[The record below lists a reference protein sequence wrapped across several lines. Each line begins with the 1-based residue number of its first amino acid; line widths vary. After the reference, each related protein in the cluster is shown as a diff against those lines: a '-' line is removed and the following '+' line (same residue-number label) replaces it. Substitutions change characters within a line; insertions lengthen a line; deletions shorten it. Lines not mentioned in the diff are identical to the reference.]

1 MVTSPAEVR
10 GAAVAHAALE
20 DLGPLAW
27 VLDETRKSI
36 ESSVKL
42 LKRFAHE
49 SELALGSAA
58 SEVDAGQVRT
68 ARQQLH
74 QVSGALDMVGQEV
87 AARVVRGMEDAVQQ
101 FVLHPDKCDEMAASV
116 LERAG
121 FALIEYLENQL
132 GERPRPAVGLFWQHR
147 QVLELAGAERIHPA
161 DLWSVSWKW
170 AAPATPPVPQ
180 KLEYGRDVRSQLDQ
194 RVLKIMRAEDA
205 GAASELCSICLGL
218 AAGESAQ
225 QPSVFWRLAAGFF
238 DGLAHSLIPL
248 DAYTRRAASRILLQY
263 ASLARGDQTV
273 SDQLCRDLLFF
284 CAQAR
289 PASNQHVPVLA
300 AVRQAWSLDA
310 FEVVPYAEPVFGLF
324 DPAVLQQ
331 ARRRI
336 ESVKENWSA
345 LAGGD
350 MGRLKGCVDQ
360 FGLAAES
367 LVKLH
372 EKGAPL
378 AEALLRVATQSAQS
392 NQPPAPEL
400 AMETATAILF
410 LEASFADFQPSD
422 PQFASR
428 ILSLSERLNAVC
440 SGGKPQPLEPWME
453 ELYRHFS
460 ERQTMGT
467 VIGELRATLHE
478 VEQHLDQFFRNP
490 VETAPLD
497 HVPGLMIQMRGVLSV
512 LGLDQAAMAVSY
524 MRQVIDNLLAGVT
537 SAEKAKGAGL
547 FETLGNSL
555 GALGFLID
563 TLAYQPVLAKKLF
576 VYDEKS
582 GELKPLMGRTSA
594 EVGSAAA
601 PEASSL
607 AVPAT
612 AAPVVSELAAEA
624 GPAGVPEKRPEVVP
638 AAAPEVLASDSETVE
653 SSEVVHQ
660 PVRFDLDLELAPL
673 ERPASA
679 VASNDAQA
687 GSAAA
692 PESAS
697 PSLDQFVDT
706 SGLEMAP
713 EPSDAEQ
720 ASSDVA
726 PALLETGLPASVP
739 SLDSISLVED
749 PAARPEASRERSP
762 EPVLLEPN
770 ADGDDEL
777 LEVFLEE
784 ARDVIRSGSDA
795 LWALQADPLDV
806 AQQTTLRR
814 AFHTLKG
821 SARMVGLTEFG
832 EAAWSME
839 QLLSA
844 WIAEGKPA
852 TLDLRELSGE
862 VLEAFGRWVDDIA
875 AKADESW
882 QAAPFSLAADALRS
896 HGQRLPLL
904 LGQVDAADK
913 PGQISAGSLSATSF
927 HEESITLTE
936 FDALPEMESHPA
948 EQGVAGAEQVRLS
961 SEEQEAA
968 PALAPVELPDLE
980 FPQAEVT
987 ELLTE
992 VPAESSQS
1000 SIDSQPLDLEWSFAE
1015 DDAGD
1020 AVEQT
1025 AQPIMLELPDLELL
1039 AEAESPAA
1047 GETSEIASAEVD
1059 SVMEDAGAALGSD
1072 VSMADFVASAES
1084 VEPLAEQEPG
1094 LEEASEFESLEILPE
1109 VLERDSLVELEAEA
1123 VDLAQANA
1131 QEGAISEFEVVPAA
1145 APDEYKY
1152 VGGLSI
1158 SIPLYNVYLNEA
1170 DEWSRRLSTDLSEWS
1185 LELQRQVPEGAIS
1198 SAHSLAGASATVG
1211 FAGLSGLAREVE
1223 HALQRLCVQSRGTP
1237 EQAQVLNDAAEE
1249 VRRVLHQ
1256 FAAGILKDP
1265 SEELVR
1271 AVAGLIPVDYDAAH
1285 LHSGE
1290 VDEFDFEEVAIDEP
1304 AAPVAGDSEV
1314 VQEADSEPVTGVA
1327 LEQVASA
1334 AISDAIALAG
1344 VARQSIGD
1352 GIDAEDAIDQDLLPI
1367 FQEEAQE
1374 LLPRL
1379 AEAMRRWAEEPENMG
1394 ARSQLMRVLHTLK
1407 GSARL
1412 VGAMR
1417 LGEMA
1422 HRAESNIEVLGTE
1435 GLSKADLEPMV
1446 DRMDE
1451 LQAEMDRLLI
1461 QSSAEQAP
1469 DAVSAQV
1476 QAGAE
1481 SSALASQPEQ
1491 TAQEE
1496 ATERQDEIVPE
1507 RVISGAVALPAT
1519 LSLTGSRTAARQM
1532 VRVRS
1537 QLLDRLVNEAGEVI
1551 TSRTR
1556 LESNIGQ
1563 MRTLLSDLSGNL
1575 ERLRAQLRDVEI
1587 QAETQMQSRLALSKD
1602 AQQNFDPLEFDRFTR
1617 MQELTRMMAESVNDI
1632 ATVQRG
1638 LQRTIESSEDDLAAQ
1653 SRQSR
1658 ELQRDLLRTRMVE
1671 FDALSERLYRAV
1683 RQASKESGKRVRL
1696 EIVGG
1701 SIEIDRGI
1709 LERMTPSFE
1718 HLLRNC
1724 VGHGIES
1731 SDVRLAHGKSAEGVV
1746 TIDVSQSGNDVSVEF
1761 RDDGSGLN
1769 VDRIRDRAVQMGL
1782 IAADQVLTESEVA
1795 GLIFSPGFSTASEVT
1810 ELSGRGIGMN
1820 IVLSEIQA
1828 LGGRIE
1834 TNTRAGEGSS
1844 FRLVMPL
1851 TTAVTNVIV
1860 LRAGNLVIGVP
1871 SNLIE
1876 VVRRSSLRELQQA
1889 YEAGHY
1895 RFDEQSLPFFW
1906 AGSLLQSSRR
1916 SAEMSD
1922 KTLPVVILRSAEQR
1936 IAIHVDEVQGNHEV
1950 VVKNLGPQLSRLPG
1964 LVAATTL
1971 ASGDVMLI
1979 YNPVALATVYGPQA
1993 LVYAAEAASD
2003 NAGGGQAG
2011 DSSEHA
2017 VESPLVLVVDDSITV
2032 RRVTQRLLQREGYR
2046 VALAA
2051 DGLQGLKVL
2060 QGERPAVVLSDIE
2073 MPRMDGFDFVRSI
2086 RANEKLADLPV
2097 VMITSRIAEKH
2108 RELARELG
2116 VNHYLG
2122 KPYSEDE
2129 LLRLVGKYSE
2139 RVMPS

>member
-10 GAAVAHAALE
+10 GAAVAHAGLE

-27 VLDETRKSI
+27 ILDETRKSI
-36 ESSVKL
+36 ESSVRL

-49 SELALGSAA
+49 SEMALGAAA

-74 QVSGALDMVGQEV
+74 QVCGALEMVGQEV

-101 FVLHPDKCDEMAASV
+101 FVLHPDKCDEAAASV

-132 GERPRPAVGLFWQHR
+132 GERRRPAVGLFWQHR

-161 DLWSVSWKW
+161 DLWSFSWKW
-170 AAPATPPVPQ
+170 AEPSTPPVPQ

-194 RVLKIMRAEDA
+194 RVLKIMRGEDA
-205 GAASELCSICLGL
+205 SAASELCSICLGL
-218 AAGESAQ
+218 AAGEVAQ
-225 QPSVFWRLAAGFF
+225 QPSVFWRLSAGFF
-238 DGLAHSLIPL
+238 EGLANSLVPL
-248 DAYTRRAASRILLQY
+248 DAYSRRAASRILLQY

-273 SDQLCRDLLFF
+273 SDQLCLDLLFF

-289 PASNQHVPVLA
+289 PAPSQNVPVLA
-300 AVRQAWSLDA
+300 AIRQAWGLDA
-310 FEVVPYAEPVFGLF
+310 LDTVPYAEPVFGLF

-372 EKGAPL
+372 EKGVPL

-428 ILSLSERLNAVC
+428 ILRLSERLNAVC
-440 SGGKPQPLEPWME
+440 AGGKAQPMEPWME

-490 VETAPLD
+490 AVTTPLD

-524 MRQVIDNLLAGVT
+524 MRQIIDNLLAGVT
-537 SAEKAKGAGL
+537 SAEKARSGGV
-547 FETLGNSL
+547 FETVGNSL

-576 VYDEKS
+576 VYDERS
-582 GELKPLMGRTSA
+582 GELKPLMGRTSPEVAPSAAPEDVPANVA
-594 EVGSAAA
+594 EEVTAAA
-601 PEASSL
+601 PEIPASRTETVEKPEVAHEPVGSDL
-607 AVPAT
+607 DLDLVQPSDHPVLEVSAEDVQSGSDAEPDLIADSSEPLVDTAGLEVVPVASNAAQASAD
-612 AAPVVSELAAEA
+612 AAPVSLEA
-624 GPAGVPEKRPEVVP
+624 GLARALPPLHSMAHAEEPEAKPE
-638 AAAPEVLASDSETVE
+638 AVL
-653 SSEVVHQ
+653 
-660 PVRFDLDLELAPL
+660 
-673 ERPASA
+673 
-679 VASNDAQA
+679 
-687 GSAAA
+687 
-692 PESAS
+692 
-697 PSLDQFVDT
+697 
-706 SGLEMAP
+706 
-713 EPSDAEQ
+713 EQ
-720 ASSDVA
+720 ASE
-726 PALLETGLPASVP
+726 PALLAP
-739 SLDSISLVED
+739 D
-749 PAARPEASRERSP
+749 
-762 EPVLLEPN
+762 

-777 LEVFLEE
+777 LEIFLEE
-784 ARDVIRSGSDA
+784 ARDVIRNGTDA
-795 LWALQADPLDV
+795 LWVLQTDPLDL

-814 AFHTLKG
+814 SFHTLKG

-844 WIAEGKPA
+844 WIGEGKPA
-852 TLDLRELSGE
+852 TLDLRDLSGE
-862 VLEAFGRWVDDIA
+862 VLEAFSRWIDDIA
-875 AKADESW
+875 RKADKDW
-882 QAAPFSLAADALRS
+882 QSAPFSLAADALRT

-904 LGQVDAADK
+904 LGHVEPADE
-913 PGQISAGSLSATSF
+913 PGQASPGLLGVASI
-927 HEESITLTE
+927 HEESITLSGA
-936 FDALPEMESHPA
+936 DALPEFEVHPGVPGTVADA
-948 EQGVAGAEQVRLS
+948 EVQTPSVEQVVV
-961 SEEQEAA
+961 
-968 PALAPVELPDLE
+968 PTMAPVELPDLE
-980 FPQAEVT
+980 FHVP
-987 ELLTE
+987 TE
-992 VPAESSQS
+992 VADEGKVPVEAPLESSEGPP
-1000 SIDSQPLDLEWSFAE
+1000 DNHLDLEWSLVE
-1015 DDAGD
+1015 DESTADAPSEVEDSVEQPVMGT
-1020 AVEQT
+1020 EQT
-1025 AQPIMLELPDLELL
+1025 AKPVGLELPDLELFT
-1039 AEAESPAA
+1039 EADTPAGDAQEA
-1047 GETSEIASAEVD
+1047 GVT
-1059 SVMEDAGAALGSD
+1059 EDGLVAVENDAALGSEL
-1072 VSMADFVASAES
+1072 SMADLVESAES
-1084 VEPLAEQEPG
+1084 PEPMVEQEPG
-1094 LEEASEFESLEILPE
+1094 LVDARDFEASEVLPE
-1109 VLERDSLVELEAEA
+1109 PLEAESLVEVEAG
-1123 VDLAQANA
+1123 VPDFYQDSA
-1131 QEGAISEFEVVPAA
+1131 QELPVGQFDAA
-1145 APDEYKY
+1145 SAVAPEEYKN

-1170 DEWSRRLSTDLSEWS
+1170 DEWSRRLATDLSEWS
-1185 LELQRQVPEGAIS
+1185 LELQKTVPEGAIS

-1211 FAGLSGLAREVE
+1211 FTGLSALAREVE
-1223 HALQRLCVQSRGTP
+1223 HALQRLRVQSTGTP
-1237 EQAQVLNDAAEE
+1237 EQARVLNDAAEE

-1256 FAAGILKDP
+1256 FAAGILKEP
-1265 SEELVR
+1265 SEALVQ
-1271 AVAGLIPVDYDAAH
+1271 AVSDLLPVDFHAAH
-1285 LHSGE
+1285 LFSDE
-1290 VDEFDFEEVAIDEP
+1290 TDEFEAEDAATDEP
-1304 AAPVAGDSEV
+1304 EVPVSVDQENGQAPGE
-1314 VQEADSEPVTGVA
+1314 EPVVA
-1327 LEQVASA
+1327 VPADQA
-1334 AISDAIALAG
+1334 AAAALNDAIALAG
-1344 VARQSIGD
+1344 VARQPIGD
-1352 GIDAEDAIDQDLLPI
+1352 GIDAVDAVDHDLLPI

-1379 AEAMRRWAEEPENMG
+1379 AEAMRRWAGEPEDLG
-1394 ARSQLMRVLHTLK
+1394 ARAQLMRVLHTLK

-1422 HRAESNIEVLGTE
+1422 HRAESTIEVLGTE
-1435 GLSKADLEPMV
+1435 GLSKADLEPML

-1451 LQAEMDRLLI
+1451 LQAEMDRLLL

-1469 DAVSAQV
+1469 ASVAEPTSVVAV
-1476 QAGAE
+1476 AGQEPITLHQEPAN
-1481 SSALASQPEQ
+1481 A
-1491 TAQEE
+1491 AQEE
-1496 ATERQDEIVPE
+1496 ASGQQEVSRPE
-1507 RVISGAVALPAT
+1507 RVISGPVALPAT

-1556 LESNIGQ
+1556 LESDIGQ
-1563 MRTLLSDLSGNL
+1563 MRTLLTDLGGNL
-1575 ERLRAQLRDVEI
+1575 ERLRAQLRDVEL

-1638 LQRTIESSEDDLAAQ
+1638 LQRAIESGEDDLAAQ

-1724 VGHGIES
+1724 VGHGIEP
-1731 SDVRLAHGKSAEGVV
+1731 SDVRVAHGKSPEGVV
-1746 TIDVSQSGNDVSVEF
+1746 TIEVSQSGNDVSVEF

-1769 VDRIRDRAVQMGL
+1769 VARIRDRAVQSGL

-1820 IVLSEIQA
+1820 IVLSEIQS

-1834 TNTRAGEGSS
+1834 TNTREGEGSS

-1851 TTAVTNVIV
+1851 TTAVTHVIV

-1876 VVRRSSLRELQQA
+1876 VVRRSSAQELQKA
-1889 YEAGHY
+1889 YDEGHY
-1895 RFDEQSLPFFW
+1895 SFDEQRLPFFW
-1906 AGSLLQSSRR
+1906 AGSLLQNSRR
-1916 SAEMSD
+1916 STELSD
-1922 KTLPVVILRSAEQR
+1922 KTLPIVVLRSAEQR
-1936 IAIHVDEVQGNHEV
+1936 IAMHVDEVQGNQEV

-1971 ASGDVMLI
+1971 ASGEVMLI

-1993 LVYAAEAASD
+1993 LRYAAEASSD
-2003 NAGGGQAG
+2003 AVGAGLAGGASEQA
-2011 DSSEHA
+2011 S
-2017 VESPLVLVVDDSITV
+2017 ESPLVLVVDDSITV

-2051 DGLQGLKVL
+2051 DGLQGLKAL
-2060 QGERPAVVLSDIE
+2060 QGERPSVVLSDIE

-2108 RELARELG
+2108 KELARELG

-2129 LLRLVGKYSE
+2129 LLRLVGQYAE
-2139 RVMPS
+2139 RVTTS